1 MENKHSINNINKNLK
16 VLKYC
21 EMGSNKL
28 LWEELFLHKNKKN
41 TQNVLINRQ
50 TRPTFESEIVY
61 KNKNQLNLKGY
72 VMILIEPKM
81 TE

>member
-1 MENKHSINNINKNLK
+1 MKWEAISYCGKNYFYIK
-16 VLKYC
+16 TKT
-21 EMGSNKL
+21 
-28 LWEELFLHKNKKN
+28 N
-41 TQNVLINRQ
+41 TQNVLINKQ